1 MKHISSYLDLSV
13 INVAKKGLE
22 SGSLTPSQ
30 VIRAL
35 EKFDNPNYKNFI
47 QQLGG
52 KNENTSL

>member
-22 SGSLTPSQ
+22 SGSLTPNQ

-35 EKFDNPNYKNFI
+35 EKFDNPSYQNFI
-47 QQLGG
+47 RELQD
-52 KNENTSL
+52 ESLRWV